1 MAGRRPETDGATRA
15 APATEPV
22 ATRAAA
28 RGRHWPRWSPT
39 ATARSRFDL
48 RLAGSRTLA
57 AAMAL
62 KNEPSLNS
70 RPEYTTG
77 ATARLPMSS
86 DAADGLGSFSRRPN
100 VTNEPRAPGSSAR
113 RLHSNV
119 RPHRTD
125 ADNTLSR
132 GRSLCAAS
140 PPAAERP
147 AHPPPAPH
155 PRPSI

>member
-28 RGRHWPRWSPT
+28 RGRHWPRCSPT
-39 ATARSRFDL
+39 ATSRSRFDL

-57 AAMAL
+57 AATAL

-77 ATARLPMSS
+77 ATDGFPCLRMLPTDSVRFLVGPTDRFQPWRLI
-86 DAADGLGSFSRRPN
+86 
-100 VTNEPRAPGSSAR
+100 VT
-113 RLHSNV
+113 
-119 RPHRTD
+119 
-125 ADNTLSR
+125 
-132 GRSLCAAS
+132 
-140 PPAAERP
+140 PAA
-147 AHPPPAPH
+147 
-155 PRPSI
+155 